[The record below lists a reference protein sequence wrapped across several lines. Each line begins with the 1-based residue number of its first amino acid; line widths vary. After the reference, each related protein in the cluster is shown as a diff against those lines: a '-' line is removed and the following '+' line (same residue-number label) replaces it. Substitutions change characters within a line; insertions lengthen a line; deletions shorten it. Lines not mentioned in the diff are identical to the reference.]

1 MYKHFTHTMYT
12 IFFFMIVTSCSASLT
27 KDTYTGTTF
36 RVSDEDFDSLFT
48 NAVVTKSSI
57 HCLTLCTRN
66 QTNAY
71 YESNTRRC
79 RCQAVYVSYNP
90 VMTGRNYVEK
100 YYISCKSLNIRSNMS
115 FLSSFQAR
123 SNLYHC

>member
-1 MYKHFTHTMYT
+1 
-12 IFFFMIVTSCSASLT
+12 MIVTSCTALLT

-36 RVSDEDFDSLFT
+36 RVSDEDFDRLFT
-48 NAVVTKSSI
+48 NAVVTMSSI

-79 RCQAVYVSYNP
+79 RCQAVYASYSP
-90 VMTGRNYVEK
+90 VLTGRNYVEK
-100 YYISCKSLNIRSNMS
+100 YYIPCKSLNFHSKKLL
-115 FLSSFQAR
+115 LSSFMTN
-123 SNLYHC
+123 SDLYHC

>member
-1 MYKHFTHTMYT
+1 MYKHFPHTMYP
-12 IFFFMIVTSCSASLT
+12 IIFFMIVTSCAASLT

-36 RVSDEDFDSLFT
+36 RVSDEDFDCLFT
-48 NAVVTKSSI
+48 NAVVTKSII

-79 RCQAVYVSYNP
+79 RCQDWCSSYNP
-90 VMTGRNYVEK
+90 VSTGRNYIEK
-100 YYISCKSLNIRSNMS
+100 YYIPGKTLSTHSNMS
-115 FLSSFQAR
+115 SLSSFM
-123 SNLYHC
+123 